1 VSGASTAGRRR
12 LEETDLGRLRWVL
25 DPAVAPDGTHIAYV
39 LKEVHPD
46 EPETRYRYRLMLV
59 GSDHDS
65 TSDGIGRVLLP
76 LDSGPVRAPA
86 WSPDGRRLAFL
97 RKTATGQQ
105 VHVLDLA
112 SGSVRV
118 STSAPHGV
126 SSFDW
131 HPSGDAL
138 CFVAAVPSERL
149 SDGEFVPGRYRVTRR
164 LGYKTDGTGYWNGTW
179 QHVFVTE
186 VASDDTSGTAEPRR
200 VTTGAFDHVG
210 ACWSP
215 DGTRIA
221 YVTSGEE
228 HPDETSFRH
237 VAIVVVG
244 GATVG
249 ATTQITRD
257 VVAQSLAWSPCG
269 DYVAFLGHDNAEDRC
284 TTTGLWVVRVRDGA
298 LVNLTSDLDRPA
310 GDHLTDDMNAEAGA
324 ATPYWADPS
333 TLLTLLSESGRT
345 WLARV
350 SFPGDEAF
358 TRGVARSHV
367 EESADFTATRFAV
380 TPIVAGEHRAFA
392 FSASGHAVAVA
403 MSEPDH
409 PGDVFAVTVGADASN
424 TQVHRCTQ
432 VNRSLLDERTLA
444 TPEPVW
450 VPSVAG
456 RQVGGWLLLPPG
468 APGPHPLVLH
478 VHGGPHTAYSS
489 AFDFELQHLAASGY
503 AVLFINPHGSH
514 TYGRSINMGT
524 RHDWGGQDYDDLM
537 AAVDQ
542 VAKRDDIDDT
552 RLGVAGGSYGGWMV
566 NYIVTRTHRF
576 KAAIAQRSSTNR
588 ISTFTSSS
596 MGFKHGRWEA
606 PGYPW
611 EEAEYFVKIS
621 PVMHAGDIETP
632 LLLVHAE
639 HDHLCPLMQAEEL
652 FTALKVQG
660 KEVELLVFLDES
672 HHLSRIGKP
681 SNRIERVRRVAQWF
695 DRFV

>member
-1 VSGASTAGRRR
+1 MSGAEPTARRR
-12 LEETDLGRLRWVL
+12 LEAADLARLRWVL
-25 DPAVAPDGTHIAYV
+25 DPTMAPDGEQIAYV
-39 LKEVHPD
+39 LKDVHPD

-59 GSDHDS
+59 GGAND
-65 TSDGIGRVLLP
+65 TSLDATGRNLLP
-76 LDSGPVRAPA
+76 LDAGPIRSPS
-86 WSPDGRRLAFL
+86 WSADGRRLAFL
-97 RKTATGQQ
+97 RKAANGQQ

-112 SGSVRV
+112 SGDVRIA
-118 STSAPHGV
+118 TSASHGV

-131 HPSGDAL
+131 HPSGNAL
-138 CFVAAVPSERL
+138 CFVAAVPSDRL
-149 SDGEFVPGRYRVTRR
+149 EDGEQVPGRYRLTRR
-164 LGYKTDGTGYWNGTW
+164 LGYKTDGSGYWNGTW
-179 QHVFVTE
+179 QHVFVTDVDAPE
-186 VASDDTSGTAEPRR
+186 GAPAQATR
-200 VTTGAFDHVG
+200 VTAGPFDHVG

-215 DGTRIA
+215 DGACIA
-221 YVTSGEE
+221 YVTSGDE

-237 VAIVVVG
+237 VAVVELEG
-244 GATVG
+244 RSIG

-269 DYVAFLGHDNAEDRC
+269 DYVAFLGHDNCEDRC
-284 TTTGLWVVRVRDGA
+284 TTTGLWVTRVRDGA

-324 ATPYWADPS
+324 ATPYWGDGH
-333 TLLTLLSESGRT
+333 TLLTLLSDAGRT

-358 TRGVARSHV
+358 TRGEARSHV
-367 EESADFTATRFAV
+367 EESADFAATRFRV
-380 TPIVAGEHRAFA
+380 TPVVAGEQRAFA
-392 FSASGHAVAVA
+392 FSASGLSVALA

-409 PGDVFAVTVGADASN
+409 PGDVFAVDVGSTARD
-424 TQVHRCTQ
+424 TQVHRCTH
-432 VNRSLLDERTLA
+432 VNAALLKGLTLA

-450 VPSVAG
+450 VPSVAD
-456 RQVGGWLLLPPG
+456 RQIGGWLLLPPN
-468 APGPHPLVLH
+468 ARGPHPLVLH
-478 VHGGPHTAYSS
+478 VHGGPHMAYSS

-503 AVLFINPHGSH
+503 AVLFMNPHGSH

-524 RHDWGGQDYDDLM
+524 RHDWGGQDYTDLM
-537 AAVDQ
+537 ASVDR
-542 VAKRDDIDDT
+542 VITRADIDET

-588 ISTFTSSS
+588 ISTFTSSA

-611 EEAEYFVKIS
+611 EEVDYFVKIS

-632 LLLVHAE
+632 VLLVHAE

-681 SNRIERVRRVAQWF
+681 SNRIERVNRCAQWF